1 MDNGEKHQ
9 YIVPYEQEKKM
20 KESEEKK
27 EHHKEGKEFF
37 DQEVVSIF
45 PLKLSI
51 FLTLSERFD
60 SFSSPTMQLLP

>member
-27 EHHKEGKEFF
+27 AHHNEEEKDFF
-37 DQEVVSIF
+37 DREVVSIVSQDD
-45 PLKLSI
+45 LLSQ
-51 FLTLSERFD
+51 SESKD
-60 SFSSPTMQLLP
+60 W